1 MYKLVLEK
9 GEETNTKLPTSVGS
23 QKKQESPRKTSTS
36 TSLTMLKGF
45 DSGDHNKLENS

>member
-1 MYKLVLEK
+1 MLSEQLLDAGKTLA
-9 GEETNTKLPTSVGS
+9 NVGS